1 MVDTAIAIVKKH
13 TNKKIN
19 IMNNNFKFIV
29 AIPTINRADLLNEA
43 LEKYFEDFKDTHIAI
58 CDNGKQNIIT
68 REENFMIYR
77 PEENLGVAKSWN
89 MLMDYAD
96 KIEATH
102 VLVLNDDIYLGKT
115 EHEINMLIRNNM
127 DADFINSFHNWCSY
141 ILKVEAW
148 KIAGKFD
155 EEFFPAYFE
164 DNSFDYKMTLIEAK
178 KTWTSFLDPLVYR
191 NSMTIAKDPA
201 LNNRFQQN
209 RELYIQMWGG
219 LPTEEKYTTK
229 FNQ

>member
-1 MVDTAIAIVKKH
+1 
-13 TNKKIN
+13 
-19 IMNNNFKFIV
+19 MNQDFKFIV

-58 CDNGKQNIIT
+58 CDNGKQDIIT

-141 ILKVEAW
+141 ILKVDAW
-148 KIAGKFD
+148 KKAGKFD

-164 DNSFDYKMTLIEAK
+164 DNSFDYKMTLIGAK
-178 KTWTSFLDPLVYR
+178 KTWTSFLDPFVYR

-209 RELYIQMWGG
+209 RELYIRMWGG

>member
-1 MVDTAIAIVKKH
+1 
-13 TNKKIN
+13 
-19 IMNNNFKFIV
+19 MNNNFKFIV

-77 PEENLGVAKSWN
+77 PDENLGVAKSWN
-89 MLMDYAD
+89 MLIDYAD
-96 KIEATH
+96 KIDATH
-102 VLVLNDDIYLGKT
+102 ILMLNDDIYLGKT
-115 EHEINMLIRNNM
+115 EHEINMLIRNNT

-141 ILKVEAW
+141 IIRVDAW
-148 KIAGKFD
+148 KKAGKFD

-164 DNSFDYKMTLIEAK
+164 DNSFDYKMSLIGAK

-201 LNNRFQQN
+201 LNNRFAQN

-219 LPTEEKYTTK
+219 LPSEEKYLTK